1 MANGVRQSGVD
12 TAGASNV
19 EPFGYNYKLRALS

>member
-1 MANGVRQSGVD
+1 MANGVRQSGVEHCRRFE
-12 TAGASNV
+12 V